1 MKAVQQGWSFGS
13 SMSFTNSIEMAMGR
27 QMKALFPQTS
37 TGVLGRREGR
47 GRY

>member
-13 SMSFTNSIEMAMGR
+13 SMSFTNGIEMAMGR
-27 QMKALFPQTS
+27 QMKALLLRTS
-37 TGVLGRREGR
+37 TGVLGRRAGR